1 MAPLR
6 WLSLALCGCIAA
18 FGASDNSSCLRAQT
32 ESAGSEGECEPQSL
46 LQARTHDAHRR
57 QLLSGS
63 RRRSGGQCKVGAS
76 VSCPA
81 GGTLCAGNQCCPDGT
96 ICPSAN
102 DSFTG
107 CPIPK
112 KSQDCTKP
120 GGGDVT
126 PAPTPAPA
134 PPSNSA
140 VTLDCS
146 GDGFIECW
154 TFFTAPDPTHGD
166 VIYVAESAAIDLGL
180 YSVKDGVVYL
190 KSIVGQNAPA
200 KSIRLQSRSVYQ

>member
-18 FGASDNSSCLRAQT
+18 FGASDNSSCLGAQT
-32 ESAGSEGECEPQSL
+32 ESAGSEGEWEPKSL
-46 LQARTHDAHRR
+46 LQARTHDARGR
-57 QLLSGS
+57 QLLSG
-63 RRRSGGQCKVGAS
+63 GQCKAGAS
-76 VSCPA
+76 VSCPDS
-81 GGTLCAGNQCCPDGT
+81 GTLCAGNQCCPDGT

-102 DSFTG
+102 ANFTG

-120 GGGDVT
+120 GSGNVT

-166 VIYVAESAAIDLGL
+166 VIYVNESAAIDLGL
-180 YSVKDGVVYL
+180 YYVEKGVVYL
-190 KSIVGQNAPA
+190 SSIVGESAPA
-200 KSIRLQSRSVYQ
+200 KSIRLQSRSV